1 MEQWSSGGCPRPCG
15 RNEGKWG
22 CRESSAA
29 PRLGLLFTLGKQIHV
44 EHGALVLL
52 RVHGESWGGVGGY
65 GAVPTAW
72 LRGHRAAQTHTSFVH
87 GAAARCS
94 QLLSATGLLAQSN
107 PEIELELGTSSFFL
121 SSLHPPNA
129 NSLSSDQGLG
139 HVLF

>member
-1 MEQWSSGGCPRPCG
+1 M
-15 RNEGKWG
+15 
-22 CRESSAA
+22 
-29 PRLGLLFTLGKQIHV
+29 
-44 EHGALVLL
+44 
-52 RVHGESWGGVGGY
+52 
-65 GAVPTAW
+65 GAVPGPAGGMRESGAAGKVLQLLALGCFSLWESRSMWSVGLWFYLECTGRAGEE
-72 LRGHRAAQTHTSFVH
+72 LGDMEQCQQRGSMGTELPQTHISFVH

-139 HVLF
+139 HVSF